1 VAFRRAVHRL
11 TTPVDQLD
19 REELTEFCRVQGFV
33 PIAEIRP
40 RTRAATGGEVRST
53 RVVPRAGA
61 PALEV
66 TFSDGNG
73 SAIAVFL
80 GRRAIAGMT
89 PGRKLAVAG
98 TAALDGRMLLFYN
111 PDYTFLA

>member
-1 VAFRRAVHRL
+1 MALRKVVHRL

-19 REELTEFCRVQGFV
+19 REDLADFCRVQGFE
-33 PIAEIRP
+33 PIAGIAP

-66 TFSDGNG
+66 TFSDGHT
-73 SAIAVFL
+73 SATAVFL

-89 PGRKLAVAG
+89 PGRRLAVAG
-98 TAALDGRMLLFYN
+98 MAAQEGRHLLFYN